1 MGDVHLHARVFLV
14 LLVGL
19 ISTAMRADP
28 PAGIDRLSAIQSQL
42 RADIEFLSSEDLRG
56 RGVDDAESIAKAANF
71 IADRMKS
78 IGIDTELFDGTPF
91 QKVSL
96 TLDAVVG
103 SAERNF
109 LSVNFPDDPQN
120 EVANLDDGMNPLAI
134 GSLAGQVTGPLVFV
148 GYGITASKYNY
159 DDYARVDAGGKIVI
173 ILRKEP
179 GAADPASPFG
189 GTRNTRHAFFS
200 TKIANAISH
209 GASAVVLVNDPSSA
223 QRSADR
229 VRGQIELEEQSR
241 RQFEA
246 QRANLPN
253 EAKNVRKSLT
263 EKIQSANQI
272 IESLQREL
280 QRVNDGRIGVA
291 EAGQRPAGKDSV
303 PVVSASRAFV
313 DRLLQR
319 SVGRRLVD
327 IETQIDQSYAPD
339 SFQLPGLDVSLQM
352 ELKPSV
358 ADSSNVVG
366 TIPGKGPLAD
376 ESVVV
381 GAHYDHVGMG
391 GYGSLAPGTIAIHNG
406 ADDNGSGTAAL
417 LSIAEDMRKRLS
429 AIESYRRMI
438 FIAFTGEERGLV
450 GSKQYVR
457 SPRFPLESTVAMINM
472 DMVGRLH
479 DNELTVYG
487 TGSATMIDEVL
498 EQANERGQFNLFK
511 VATGYGPSDHQSF
524 YEAGI
529 PVIFF
534 FTGLHN
540 DYHRP
545 TDDFDKINFGGLTR
559 ITDTVSNVTLQ
570 LATRKDRPRYTKTE
584 GLAKIRRQLTAYL
597 GVKLVDR
604 NGRVVLAGLTEGGP
618 AERGG
623 LRIGDTIVKLAGRR
637 IDKPSDVLEHVR
649 EHSPRDK
656 VTMRVIRRG
665 NMVDLTVEL
674 GNRPG
679 E

>member
-1 MGDVHLHARVFLV
+1 MA
-14 LLVGL
+14 
-19 ISTAMRADP
+19 IYADP
-28 PAGIDRLSAIQSQL
+28 PANTERLSAIQSQL
-42 RADIEFLSSEDLRG
+42 RADIQFLSSEELRG
-56 RGVDDAESIAKAANF
+56 RGVDDAESIGKAANYV
-71 IADRMKS
+71 ADRMKS
-78 IGIDTELFDGTPF
+78 IGIRTDLYDGTPF

-96 TLDAVVG
+96 TLDAVAG

-109 LSVNFPDDPQN
+109 LSVSSRGDPAKDA
-120 EVANLDDGMNPLAI
+120 VRLDDGMNPLAI
-134 GSLAGQVTGPLVFV
+134 GSLAGQINSRLVFA
-148 GYGITASKYNY
+148 GYGITAKKHNY
-159 DDYARVDAGGKIVI
+159 DDYAQIDAAGKIVV

-179 GAADPASPFG
+179 GASDPNSPFD
-189 GTRNTRHAFFS
+189 GTRNTRHAFFN

-209 GASAVVLVNDPSSA
+209 GASAVVLVNDPASV

-229 VRGQIELEEQSR
+229 VRSQIEREEASHEASVAQLADLPEEAMNIRRSLNEKIASAGQIL
-241 RQFEA
+241 
-246 QRANLPN
+246 
-253 EAKNVRKSLT
+253 
-263 EKIQSANQI
+263 
-272 IESLQREL
+272 ESLQKDLR
-280 QRVNDGRIGVA
+280 QANDGLIGVA
-291 EAGQRPAGKDSV
+291 EAGQRPDGKDSV
-303 PVVSASRAFV
+303 PVISVSRSFV
-313 DRLLQR
+313 DRLLKR
-319 SVGRRLVD
+319 STGRQLSD
-327 IETQIDQSYAPD
+327 IEAQIDRRYSPT
-339 SFQLPGLDVSLQM
+339 SFELSGLSASLHM

-358 ADSSNVVG
+358 ADTSNVVG
-366 TIPGKGPLAD
+366 TIPGQGPLAG

-391 GYGSLAPGTIAIHNG
+391 GYGSLAPGTVAVHNG

-417 LSIAEDMRKRLS
+417 LATAADMKNRLS
-429 AIESYRRMI
+429 EVESYRRVI

-457 SPRFPLESTVAMINM
+457 APRFPLESTVAMINM

-487 TGSATMIDEVL
+487 TGSAPMINQIL
-498 EQANERGQFNLFK
+498 EQVNERQQFNLFK
-511 VATGYGPSDHQSF
+511 VATGFGPSDHQSF

-559 ITDTVSNVTLQ
+559 ITDTVSDVTFQ
-570 LATRKDRPRYTKTE
+570 LATRKDRPQYTKTE

-604 NGRVVLAGLTEGGP
+604 NGRVVLAGMTDGGP

-623 LRIGDTIVKLAGRR
+623 LRIGDTIVKLAGQR
-637 IDKPSDVLEHVR
+637 INKPSDVLEQVR
-649 EHSPRDK
+649 AHSPRDK
-656 VTMRVIRRG
+656 VTLRVIRQG
-665 NMVDLTVEL
+665 NRVDLTVQL

-679 E
+679 G